1 MKASETRTWEIE
13 RRTREMKRIYLLES
27 TDPSYEA
34 TTDFIQA
41 EPHNVSDGPNCPA
54 CGGPT
59 GAFRWAP
66 PLRAELETWGNRY
79 GDMAF
84 GPSESMLLSER
95 FKELW
100 LKSGLMGLEGF
111 EPVEI
116 VKVVRRGKRFKDPP
130 PAYFRVVPQRSQA
143 AFDSVASGEQWEEPP
158 SPRCEVCREGGNS
171 KGWERI
177 VLEEE
182 PRENICRVRGFGG
195 VLVDEHF
202 KRFVEENGLLNCPLV
217 PAEEAAHWF

>member
-1 MKASETRTWEIE
+1 MKA
-13 RRTREMKRIYLLES
+13 IYLLKRRG
-27 TDPSYEA
+27 TPIGEA

-41 EPHNVSDGPNCPA
+41 DPHNVSDGPNCPA
-54 CGGPT
+54 CGRPT
-59 GAFRWAP
+59 GPYRWAP
-66 PLRAELETWGNRY
+66 PLRAELETWGKRF

-84 GPSESMLLSER
+84 GPSSDMLVSER
-95 FKELW
+95 FKDLW
-100 LKSGLMGLEGF
+100 LTSGLVGLEGF

-130 PAYFRVVPQRSQA
+130 PAYVRVAAQRSQA
-143 AFDSVASGEQWEEPP
+143 AFDDVSSGVQWLEPP
-158 SPRCEVCREGGNS
+158 SPRCDVCRVGGNA

-182 PRENICRVRGFGG
+182 PKENICTVRGLGAW